1 MNAHDRPDPE
11 QMRILARLS
20 PEQKLAVAR
29 RLHQDA
35 VQLKQAWLRA
45 RHPDDDE
52 ATILERLRAW
62 QLHGSTRLD

>member
-1 MNAHDRPDPE
+1 MAALDRPDPA
-11 QMRILARLS
+11 QMRIVARLS

-35 VQLKQAWLRA
+35 VEWKRAWLRA

-52 ATILERLRAW
+52 ATILGRLRAW
-62 QLHGSTRLD
+62 QIHGSARLD